1 MAFRN
6 SMNAVRRFL
15 EAIARLVAG
24 HGPHG
29 SLGLA
34 LVACSLSATATE
46 LDRIRTMALA
56 GSVLKVEAIKASG
69 GYSLGTAVS
78 VAPGKFVTNCHVTRD
93 AEIVMLVR
101 GGARWRAAFERADLY
116 LDLCLLQV
124 PGLEGVPTVP
134 LTRAR
139 DLQLEQ
145 EVAAAGYSGGAGL
158 QMHAGTVSALHDLNG
173 SKVIQTSTAF
183 TSGASGGALFDAEG
197 KLAGILTFRLRGAD
211 GYYFAAPVEWI
222 ADRID
227 DPEGYVAVAPLNGP
241 PPFWA
246 QPVASLPFFMQA
258 ASLEVDGRWID
269 LLTLTDRW
277 TRDDQGNPEPW
288 LFRGNSYVML
298 DRVERAVDAYRNA
311 VALNPQYTQAWLNLG
326 KAYVKLGAFADAR
339 DVTRVLRGLDAK
351 LADQLA
357 VSVRPLSR

>member
-6 SMNAVRRFL
+6 SMSAVRHCL
-15 EAIARLVAG
+15 EAIAHLVADRRPLG
-24 HGPHG
+24 C
-29 SLGLA
+29 LGLA
-34 LVACSLSATATE
+34 LAACSLSASAAE
-46 LDRIRTMALA
+46 LDRVRTMALA

-101 GGARWRAAFERADLY
+101 GGARWRAASERADLY
-116 LDLCLLQV
+116 LDLCVLQV

-134 LTRAR
+134 LARAR
-139 DLQLEQ
+139 DLQFEQ
-145 EVAAAGYSGGAGL
+145 QVAAAGYTGGAGM
-158 QMHAGTVSALHDLNG
+158 QMHVGTISALHDLNG
-173 SKVIQTSTAF
+173 SKVIQTTTAF

-197 KLAGILTFRLRGAD
+197 KLAGILTFRLRGTD

-227 DPEGYVAVAPLNGP
+227 DPDGYVAVAPLDGP

-246 QPVASLPFFMQA
+246 QAAAALPFFMQA
-258 ASLEVDGRWID
+258 ASLEVDGRWTD

-277 TRDDQGNPEPW
+277 THDDQRDPEPW
-288 LFRGNSYVML
+288 FLRGNSYSKL
-298 DRVERAVDAYRNA
+298 DRIGSAVGAYRNA
-311 VALNPQYTQAWLNLG
+311 VALNPLYTRAWLNLG
-326 KAYVKLGAFADAR
+326 KAYVKLGALDDAR
-339 DVTRVLRGLDAK
+339 NVTEVLRNLDAD

-357 VSVRPLSR
+357 ASLEPPFR

>member
-6 SMNAVRRFL
+6 SMSAVRRFP
-15 EAIARLVAG
+15 EAGARLVADNRSYG
-24 HGPHG
+24 C
-29 SLGLA
+29 LA
-34 LVACSLSATATE
+34 LVLLACSLSATAAE

-56 GSVLKVEAIKASG
+56 GSVFKVEAIKVGG

-78 VAPGKFVTNCHVTRD
+78 VGPGKFVTNCHVTRD

-101 GGARWRAAFERADLY
+101 GGARWRAASERADLF

-124 PGLEGVPTVP
+124 PGLEGVPAVP

-139 DLQLEQ
+139 DLHLAQ
-145 EVAAAGYSGGAGL
+145 EVAAAGYTGGGGL

-173 SKVIQTSTAF
+173 SKVIQTTTAF
-183 TSGASGGALFDAEG
+183 TSGASGGALFDAQG

-227 DPEGYVAVAPLNGP
+227 NPDGYVAVAPLNGP

-258 ASLEVDGRWID
+258 ASLEVDGRWND

-277 TRDDQGNPEPW
+277 TQDEQRNPEPW
-288 LFRGNSYVML
+288 FLRGNSYAKL
-298 DRVERAVDAYRNA
+298 DRVDSAVGAYRNA
-311 VALNPQYTQAWLNLG
+311 VALDPLYTGAWLNLG
-326 KAYVKLGAFADAR
+326 KAYVKLGALDDAR
-339 DVTRVLRGLDAK
+339 NVTKVLRNLDAD

-357 VSVRPLSR
+357 ASVEPPSP